1 MCCCALTLRISEL
14 VEKETE
20 EYHKA
25 DPDPFDDRH
34 PGMKRKDRN
43 LEEMVARFSGISSV
57 VFVFDISLL
66 ATRESWSWMCVG
78 APAEDPL
85 QEWWLHEHCENGWT
99 DWRLFSDK
107 TFSVSHKVIYVFFFF
122 FSVLLSSWWTAMWW
136 PAENFPSMQQLAAC
150 SRTSCLDW
158 RRLLSF
164 RKRWVISDVMITAKP
179 EQNLPVVKCVHILQP
194 VDIQVFP

>member
-66 ATRESWSWMCVG
+66 ATRES
-78 APAEDPL
+78 
-85 QEWWLHEHCENGWT
+85 
-99 DWRLFSDK
+99 
-107 TFSVSHKVIYVFFFF
+107 
-122 FSVLLSSWWTAMWW
+122 
-136 PAENFPSMQQLAAC
+136 
-150 SRTSCLDW
+150 
-158 RRLLSF
+158 
-164 RKRWVISDVMITAKP
+164 
-179 EQNLPVVKCVHILQP
+179 
-194 VDIQVFP
+194 